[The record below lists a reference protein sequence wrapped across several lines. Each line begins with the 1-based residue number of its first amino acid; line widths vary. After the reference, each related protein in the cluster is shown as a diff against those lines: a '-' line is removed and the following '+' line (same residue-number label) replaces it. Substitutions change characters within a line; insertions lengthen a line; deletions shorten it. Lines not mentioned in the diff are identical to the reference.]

1 MNDFFTKILDF
12 IDSTKL
18 PEQIK
23 EVDYIGLSTN
33 PWFLVPFV
41 IFVLYLLYKQKW
53 RDIIFVAVFIGIW
66 WVTGT
71 DYMQTL
77 VVGEELQVKKVL
89 PVMFGGAAILGLLI
103 YLLFGR
109 SD

>member
-1 MNDFFTKILDF
+1 MSDFFAKIMDF
-12 IDSTKL
+12 INSTKL

-23 EVDYIGLSTN
+23 EVDYIGLFTN

-41 IFVLYLLYKQKW
+41 AFMIYMLWKQKW
-53 RDIIFVAVFIGIW
+53 RDIIFVIIFIGVWYIS
-66 WVTGT
+66 GT

-77 VVGEELQVKKVL
+77 VVGEELQVGKVL
-89 PVMFGGAAILGLLI
+89 PVMFGGAVVLGIVI